1 MREPLDAGELASPPD
16 TAAAFAAALAPGRG
30 LTFRAETGSTNAD
43 LRAAVT
49 AGEAKPGHVVIA
61 EFQRAGRG
69 RLDRKWESPAG
80 AGLLFSVLVDP
91 GAVPVERWGWLPLL
105 SGMAIAEAGRAV
117 AGVELRVKWPNDVLS
132 LDGRKVAGVLC
143 ERVDVAAHGR
153 AEGSRADARGMA
165 IVGIGLNVS
174 TDAEH
179 LPVPHAG
186 SLAMAGAGRIDRPT
200 LLAAVLERLDARLDA
215 WRASDGDAATAGLAD
230 LYLAVSATLGRDVMV
245 DLPGGEVLA
254 GHALRVDSA
263 GALVLRT
270 VDGERRIAAGD
281 LQFG

>member
-1 MREPLDAGELASPPD
+1 MREPLDAGAL
-16 TAAAFAAALAPGRG
+16 AAALPAGRE
-30 LTFRAETGSTNAD
+30 LTFLAETGSTNAD
-43 LRAAVT
+43 LRAAVA
-49 AGEAKPGHVVIA
+49 AGKAEPGHVVVA

-69 RLDRKWESPAG
+69 RLDRTWESPPG

-91 GAVPVERWGWLPLL
+91 GTVPVERWGWLPLL
-105 SGMAIAEAGRAV
+105 SGLAIAEAGRHA

-143 ERVDVAAHGR
+143 ERVDLG
-153 AEGSRADARGMA
+153 ARGLA

-174 TDAEH
+174 TTAEE
-179 LPVPHAG
+179 LPVSHAG
-186 SLAMAGAGRIDRPT
+186 SLAMAGATSLDRPA
-200 LLAAVLERLDARLDA
+200 LLAAILERLEARVGA
-215 WRASDGDAATAGLAD
+215 WRAADGDAALAGLAD

-245 DLPGGEVLA
+245 DVPGGEVVS

-263 GALVLRT
+263 GALLLRT